1 MNTAPKFNSRYSL
14 YCKQFGNTS
23 GCRIYFLMIESH
35 GHSFPQLG
43 LQPSHPSSA
52 LPTSQRPTQLY
63 PTYTAYSWRTQGG
76 KLFSRPMNSFLIFFF
91 SPARVVKPL
100 NRRPEASQSLS
111 LEAFKFLQT
120 LSGDPT
126 HAVNVA
132 KRASHLTLQLMPY
145 KWPK

>member
-91 SPARVVKPL
+91 PCKSGQTPEQTSRGITVFILGGVQIPPDTQWRSYPRSQCSQASKSPHSTADAL
-100 NRRPEASQSLS
+100 
-111 LEAFKFLQT
+111 
-120 LSGDPT
+120 
-126 HAVNVA
+126 
-132 KRASHLTLQLMPY
+132 
-145 KWPK
+145 